1 MSKWFSI
8 VQSAEMFGCV
18 STYSRMSELAS
29 DAELFSLGCYNS
41 KRMKITEVHSD
52 LIWSQSNDIL
62 FMSRVTVKFKSMDDL
77 VLFKMMRPL
86 DPDLLRIARHE

>member
-8 VQSAEMFGCV
+8 SQSAEMFGCV
-18 STYSRMSELAS
+18 STYTRMCELAS
-29 DAELFSLGCYNS
+29 DAELFSLRCYNS
-41 KRMKITEVHSD
+41 KRMKITEVHGE

-62 FMSRVTVKFKSMDDL
+62 FMSRVTVKFKSMNDL

-86 DPDLLRIARHE
+86 DPDLLETTYYE